1 MELVSGKHYSDCQE
15 LASQAGGLIKAL
27 QDTEQDLEFLKQL
40 RLVTELVGGSQSK
53 SVTASTA
60 APTPSLLTQL
70 TSTGQV
76 NAEADAER
84 ERHWKIV
91 QSERRKFVS
100 FGLPKSWTKESLL
113 SSFRACGKVFSF
125 AGQLNT
131 SHRLLCASADLMT
144 EQGDEPWVA
153 PSVPPAPLWKEVL
166 AFMTSS
172 ATGAADFV
180 MAFDGRMR
188 EVRRLNAT

>member
-1 MELVSGKHYSDCQE
+1 L
-15 LASQAGGLIKAL
+15 LANS
-27 QDTEQDLEFLKQL
+27 TP
-40 RLVTELVGGSQSK
+40 VTDFC
-53 SVTASTA
+53 AHR
-60 APTPSLLTQL
+60 PTS
-70 TSTGQV
+70 
-76 NAEADAER
+76 
-84 ERHWKIV
+84 
-91 QSERRKFVS
+91 
-100 FGLPKSWTKESLL
+100 
-113 SSFRACGKVFSF
+113 C
-125 AGQLNT
+125 
-131 SHRLLCASADLMT
+131 MT

>member
-1 MELVSGKHYSDCQE
+1 
-15 LASQAGGLIKAL
+15 
-27 QDTEQDLEFLKQL
+27 
-40 RLVTELVGGSQSK
+40 
-53 SVTASTA
+53 
-60 APTPSLLTQL
+60 
-70 TSTGQV
+70 
-76 NAEADAER
+76 
-84 ERHWKIV
+84 
-91 QSERRKFVS
+91 
-100 FGLPKSWTKESLL
+100 
-113 SSFRACGKVFSF
+113 
-125 AGQLNT
+125 
-131 SHRLLCASADLMT
+131 MT